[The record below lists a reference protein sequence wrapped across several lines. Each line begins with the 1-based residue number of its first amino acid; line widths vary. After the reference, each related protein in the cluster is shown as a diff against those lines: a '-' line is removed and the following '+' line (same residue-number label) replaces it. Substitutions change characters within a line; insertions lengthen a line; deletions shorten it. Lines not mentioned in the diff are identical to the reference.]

1 MDALDRYL
9 NRVAYKFDKGY
20 PDVNNPK
27 DKEKLFDEWN
37 MMLTDIF
44 LNEYSDPKGYAKSY
58 ISDCM
63 S

>member
-1 MDALDRYL
+1 MVD
-9 NRVAYKFDKGY
+9 GG
-20 PDVNNPK
+20 K

-44 LNEYSDPKGYAKSY
+44 LNEYSDPTDYAKTY